1 MPWRIGVQ
9 MRNNAAVALTEVGQ
23 QWLEDSLSRCLEDPS
38 GRVVF
43 AYQGVMDH
51 EQVQGLVAQAEASS
65 LTHDDGTA
73 PRKRMMNVLVEGLE
87 NVYHHSLGSHKQ
99 ATFALCVRDE
109 GGYRLAFGNAV
120 PLAMAALIT
129 HRVSIL
135 NEMDEADL
143 KEHYLKLL
151 SNSARSEHGG
161 AGLGLLTMARK
172 SAKPIVVRTARLC
185 SLAAF
190 LIMEVRIP
198 A

>member
-1 MPWRIGVQ
+1 MKR
-9 MRNNAAVALTEVGQ
+9 
-23 QWLEDSLSRCLEDPS
+23 
-38 GRVVF
+38 
-43 AYQGVMDH
+43 
-51 EQVQGLVAQAEASS
+51 
-65 LTHDDGTA
+65 LTHKEEEIMTILW
-73 PRKRMMNVLVEGLE
+73 RLE
-87 NVYHHSLGSHKQ
+87 K
-99 ATFALCVRDE
+99 
-109 GGYRLAFGNAV
+109 AFVND
-120 PLAMAALIT
+120 
-129 HRVSIL
+129 IL

-185 SLAAF
+185 SMAAF